1 MSVTPGVGQPY
12 MAVYAVKPP
21 MLALAVV
28 SLCFG
33 IGGFALL
40 WVPFL
45 GWILG
50 IGAVVMGHIAVSQI
64 QRSIQPRS
72 GKGIAIGGLVT
83 GYFATVIG
91 TFFFVVTI
99 LIGVTNSNH

>member
-1 MSVTPGVGQPY
+1 

-33 IGGFALL
+33 IAGAMLL

-50 IGAVVMGHIAVSQI
+50 IAAVVMGHIAITQFQGSV
-64 QRSIQPRS
+64 QPRS
-72 GKGIAIGGLVT
+72 GKGLAVGGLVT
-83 GYFATVIG
+83 GYFAAVVG
-91 TFFFVVTI
+91 TFFF
-99 LIGVTNSNH
+99 IGTVLVAVGGSSS

>member
-1 MSVTPGVGQPY
+1 

-21 MLALAVV
+21 LLALAVV

-33 IGGFALL
+33 IAGALTL

-50 IGAVVMGHIAVSQI
+50 IAAVVMGHIAMGHI
-64 QRSIQPRS
+64 QRSVQPRS
-72 GKGIAIGGLVT
+72 GKGLAVGGLVT
-83 GYFATVIG
+83 GYFAAVIG
-91 TFFFVVTI
+91 TFFFIGTV
-99 LIGVTNSNH
+99 LISIGGSNS

>member
-12 MAVYAVKPP
+12 MAVYAVRPP

-33 IGGFALL
+33 IAGTMLL

-45 GWILG
+45 GWLLG

-72 GKGIAIGGLVT
+72 GKGIAVGGLVT
-83 GYFATVIG
+83 GYVATVIG
-91 TFFFVVTI
+91 TGFFIFTVIISVATS
-99 LIGVTNSNH
+99 NS

>member
-1 MSVTPGVGQPY
+1 MSITPGVGQPY

-33 IGGFALL
+33 IGGTMLL

-50 IGAVVMGHIAVSQI
+50 IAAVVMGHIAVSQI
-64 QRSIQPRS
+64 QRSVQPRS
-72 GKGIAIGGLVT
+72 GKGLAIGGLVT

-91 TFFFVVTI
+91 TLLFIVTI
-99 LIGVTNSNH
+99 LFSVASSNS